1 MKTFTC
7 LITGPAGAGKTTVTN
22 LLAKELGRSVVI
34 EVDVLKKMVKSGY
47 VKEWPYN
54 NEVALQTALGVKNAC
69 DMAKNFMNEG
79 FNVFID
85 DVVGITDLNG
95 YYKHLDELPFKT
107 FLLLPNKEVNKE
119 RDANRED
126 KTIGDRVLELNDAF
140 AKKADKG
147 NWHII
152 DSSNQ
157 TAEQTK
163 DEIFSLLEEAI

>member
-7 LITGPAGAGKTTVTN
+7 LITGPAGAGKTTITN
-22 LLAKELGRSVVI
+22 LLAKEFDKSVVI
-34 EVDVLKKMVKSGY
+34 EVDVLKKMVKGGY

-54 NEVALQTALGVKNAC
+54 DEVAVQTALGVKNAC
-69 DMAKNFMNEG
+69 DMAKNFMDKG

-85 DVVGITDLNG
+85 NVVGITDLNG
-95 YYKHLDELPFKT
+95 YYKHLDELPFKV

-119 RDANRED
+119 RDTNREN

-140 AKKADKG
+140 VKRADKG
-147 NWHII
+147 NWHIV

-163 DEIFSLLEEAI
+163 NEILSLLKEII